1 MITYVLAI
9 IIIELIIFQHFERK
23 DLYNRIMSR
32 DLSEYKGGKTKSPL
46 SAHEK
51 VLKRWR
57 EKEGDE
63 NGKRE

>member
-1 MITYVLAI
+1 MINYFLAVI
-9 IIIELIIFQHFERK
+9 IALLTVFQHFERR

-32 DLSEYKGGKTKSPL
+32 DLSEYKGEKVKGTL

-63 NGKRE
+63 